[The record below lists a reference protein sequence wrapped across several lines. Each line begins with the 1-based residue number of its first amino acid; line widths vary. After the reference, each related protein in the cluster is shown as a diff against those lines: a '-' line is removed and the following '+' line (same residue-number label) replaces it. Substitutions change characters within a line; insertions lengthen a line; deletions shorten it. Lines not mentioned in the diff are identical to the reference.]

1 MSRNHTP
8 ARSELTRRR
17 LLGAAAAGVS
27 VGLAGCGAAL
37 DTTETTATVAVSGV
51 PNGLQRYRCT
61 LAQDGEEPI
70 TAVDPVL
77 VDGDEFQV
85 VNGGVDSASVVVRA
99 ADLSESVG
107 ATEESRVVFTVT
119 FGGTVAPADVDLSVG
134 IADDDN
140 GESIPRDRWS
150 VDVAES

>member
-8 ARSELTRRR
+8 PRSELTRRR
-17 LLGAAAAGVS
+17 LLGAAATGVS

-37 DTTETTATVAVSGV
+37 DDAETTATVELSGI

-61 LAQDGEEPI
+61 LSQDGEEPI

-77 VDGDEFQV
+77 IDGDEFQV

-107 ATEESRVVFTVT
+107 TTEESQVVFTVT
-119 FGGTVAPADVDLSVG
+119 FGGTVAPADVGLSVG
-134 IADDDN
+134 VADDDD
-140 GESIPRDRWS
+140 GASIPRDRWS
-150 VDVAES
+150 VDVSEG